1 MSNDNWT
8 RRSFTKLAGVGGLAT
23 VAGCSGGGGSSG
35 GGDGTATDASG
46 DGDTEADAGGSGSA
60 GQINYGGIA
69 TVNAGD
75 WSDFEGESDWDVN
88 FVTIGNSPGDI
99 LSTMVAGGGRQNYD
113 LLAPVGGIQPPLVE
127 QDALQPVDTDR
138 LDNWDGQYDFW
149 ETEQG
154 REFVG
159 YDGDIYGVPV
169 VWQGDSIA
177 YLPGEVDREITSY
190 GALFDDEFA
199 GQVAIEDNYTTA
211 GQKTAMYLKANDMA
225 DIDDPRNMTESEIT
239 TVVDFL
245 IEQKQSGQFRTL
257 WSGFETAVSL
267 MSEREVVVMDTWEP
281 VVFALRSQGMEAE
294 YATPDEGYLLW
305 AMVDY
310 VVNPQGERSDA
321 RTEAV
326 YDFVD
331 WQLSGWYGATISQ
344 QTGYMTNPAA
354 VSYAEDTEG
363 FDGEQVADIHEGVQ
377 RKFNEIGGSWQQ
389 RWPDNREAYE
399 EQWQRLRNA

>member
-8 RRSFTKLAGVGGLAT
+8 RRSFTKLAGVGGLAA

-35 GGDGTATDASG
+35 GGDGAATDASG

-159 YDGDIYGVPV
+159 HDGDIYGVPV

>member
-1 MSNDNWT
+1 MPNSNRT
-8 RRSFTKLAGVGGLAT
+8 RRSFTKLAGLGGLTA
-23 VAGCSGGGGSSG
+23 VAGCTSGGGSSG
-35 GGDGTATDASG
+35 GDDGTST
-46 DGDTEADAGGSGSA
+46 DGDTGGDGGSSQ
-60 GQINYGGIA
+60 QINYGGIA

-75 WSDFEGESDWDVN
+75 WSSFTESSEWGVN

-127 QDALQPVDTDR
+127 QGALQPVDTDR
-138 LDNWDGQYDFW
+138 LENWDAQYDYW

-154 REFVG
+154 QAFVG
-159 YDGDIYGVPV
+159 DGGDVYGVPI

-245 IEQKQSGQFRTL
+245 IEQKQSGQFRTM

-267 MSEREVVVMDTWEP
+267 MSEKEVVVMDTWEP
-281 VVFALRSQGMEAE
+281 VVFALRDQGMEAE

-310 VVNPQGERSDA
+310 VVNPPDERSQSRTDA
-321 RTEAV
+321 I
-326 YDFVD
+326 YDLVD
-331 WQLSGWYGATISQ
+331 WQLSGWYGATITQ

-354 VSYAEDTEG
+354 VPYAEENEG

-377 RKFNEIGGSWQQ
+377 RKFDEIGGSWQQ

>member
-1 MSNDNWT
+1 MTRDGQT
-8 RRSFTKLAGVGGLAT
+8 RRSFTKLAGLAALGATAGCVGG
-23 VAGCSGGGGSSG
+23 SGGSGSTDGSG
-35 GGDGTATDASG
+35 GAGSG
-46 DGDTEADAGGSGSA
+46 SGSGSGAGGSGT
-60 GQINYGGIA
+60 QIDYGGIA

-75 WSDFEGESDWDVN
+75 WSDFEEQSGNSVN

-113 LLAPVGGIQPPLVE
+113 LIAPVGGIQPPLVQ

-138 LDNWDGQYDFW
+138 LDNWDSQYDYW
-149 ETEQG
+149 QTEGG
-154 REFVG
+154 RQFVG
-159 YDGDIYGVPV
+159 YDGDIYGVPI

-177 YLPGEVDREITSY
+177 YLPEETGREITSY
-190 GALFDDEFA
+190 GALFADEFS

-211 GQKTAMYLKANDMA
+211 GQKTAMYLKQNDMA
-225 DIDDPRNMTESEIT
+225 DIADPRNMTEAEIT

-245 IEQKQSGQFRTL
+245 IEQKQSGQFRTM

-267 MSEREVVVMDTWEP
+267 MSQREVVVMDTWEP
-281 VVFALRSQGMEAE
+281 VVFSLRDQGMNAE

-310 VVNPQGERSDA
+310 VVNPQEERS
-321 RTEAV
+321 EAQTQAT

-354 VSYAEDTEG
+354 VEYAQNNDG
-363 FDGEQVADIHEGVQ
+363 FDGEQVAEIHEGVK
-377 RKFNEIGGSWQQ
+377 RKFDEIGGTWQQ
-389 RWPDNREAYE
+389 RWPDEREAYE

>member
-1 MSNDNWT
+1 MPNSNRT
-8 RRSFTKLAGVGGLAT
+8 RRSFTKLAGLGALTAA
-23 VAGCSGGGGSSG
+23 AGCTSGGGSSG
-35 GGDGTATDASG
+35 GDETSTD
-46 DGDTEADAGGSGSA
+46 GSA
-60 GQINYGGIA
+60 GGDGGSSQQINYGGIA
-69 TVNAGD
+69 TVNAGE
-75 WSDFEGESDWDVN
+75 WSGFTESSEWGVN
-88 FVTIGNSPGDI
+88 FVTLGNSPGDI

-127 QDALQPVDTDR
+127 QGALQPVDTDR
-138 LDNWDGQYDFW
+138 LENWDAQYDYW

-154 REFVG
+154 QAFVG
-159 YDGDIYGVPV
+159 DGGDVYGVPI

-245 IEQKQSGQFRTL
+245 IEQKQSGQFRTM

-267 MSEREVVVMDTWEP
+267 MSEKEVVVMDTWEP
-281 VVFALRSQGMEAE
+281 VVFALRDQGMEAE

-310 VVNPQGERSDA
+310 VVNPPDERSQSRTDA
-321 RTEAV
+321 I

-331 WQLSGWYGATISQ
+331 WQLSGWYGATITQ

-354 VSYAEDTEG
+354 VPYAEENEG

-377 RKFNEIGGSWQQ
+377 RKFDEIGGSWQQ

>member
-1 MSNDNWT
+1 MPNSNRT
-8 RRSFTKLAGVGGLAT
+8 RRSFTKLAGLGALTAA
-23 VAGCSGGGGSSG
+23 AGCTSGGGSSG
-35 GGDGTATDASG
+35 GDETSTD
-46 DGDTEADAGGSGSA
+46 GSA
-60 GQINYGGIA
+60 GGDGGLSQQINYGGIA
-69 TVNAGD
+69 TVNAGE
-75 WSDFEGESDWDVN
+75 WSGFTESSEWGVN

-127 QDALQPVDTDR
+127 QGALQPVDTDR
-138 LDNWDGQYDFW
+138 LENWDAQYDYW

-154 REFVG
+154 QAFVG
-159 YDGDIYGVPV
+159 DGGDVYGVPI

-199 GQVAIEDNYTTA
+199 GRVAIEDNYTTA

-245 IEQKQSGQFRTL
+245 IEQKQSGQFRTM

-267 MSEREVVVMDTWEP
+267 MSEKEVVVMDTWEP
-281 VVFALRSQGMEAE
+281 VVFALRDQGMEAE

-310 VVNPQGERSDA
+310 VVNPPDERSQSRTDA
-321 RTEAV
+321 I

-331 WQLSGWYGATISQ
+331 WQLSGWYGATITQ

-354 VSYAEDTEG
+354 VPYAEENEG

-377 RKFNEIGGSWQQ
+377 RKFDEIGGSWQQ

>member
-8 RRSFTKLAGVGGLAT
+8 RRSVAKLAGAGGLAAL
-23 VAGCSGGGGSSG
+23 AGCAGGSGSGGGGD
-35 GGDGTATDASG
+35 GDGGTSTGTD
-46 DGDTEADAGGSGSA
+46 ADAGGGSA

-75 WSDFEGESDWDVN
+75 WSDFGGESDWGVN
-88 FVTIGNSPGDI
+88 FVTIGNAPGDI

-113 LLAPVGGIQPPLVE
+113 LLAPVGGIQPPLAE
-127 QDALQPVDTDR
+127 QDALQAVDTDR

-159 YDGDIYGVPV
+159 YDGDIYGVPI

-177 YLPGEVDREITSY
+177 YLPGEVDREISSY

-225 DIDDPRNMTESEIT
+225 DIDDPRNMTEAEIT

-281 VVFALRSQGMEAE
+281 VVFALRDQGMEAE

-321 RTEAV
+321 RTEAI

-354 VSYAEDTEG
+354 VSYAEETEG

-377 RKFNEIGGSWQQ
+377 RKFNEVGGSWQQ

>member
-1 MSNDNWT
+1 MTHDKQT
-8 RRSFTKLAGVGGLAT
+8 RRSFTKLAGLGALTAT
-23 VAGCSGGGGSSG
+23 AGCIGGGGDEDPDETDGGATATPTDSGESG
-35 GGDGTATDASG
+35 GNDGM
-46 DGDTEADAGGSGSA
+46 AGE
-60 GQINYGGIA
+60 INYGGIA

-75 WSDFEGESDWDVN
+75 WSGFEEDAGWGVN

-113 LLAPVGGIQPPLVE
+113 LLAPVGGIQPPLAE
-127 QDALQPVDTDR
+127 QNALQPVETDR
-138 LDNWDGQYDFW
+138 LDNWDRQYDYW
-149 ETEQG
+149 QTEQG
-154 REFVG
+154 RQFVG
-159 YDGDIYGVPV
+159 YNGDIYGVPI

-177 YLPGEVDREITSY
+177 YLPDEVGREITSY
-190 GALFDDEFA
+190 GALFDDEFS

-225 DIDDPRNMTESEIT
+225 DIDNPRNMTEEEIT

-245 IEQKQSGQFRTL
+245 IEQKQSGQFRTM

-267 MSEREVVVMDTWEP
+267 MSQKEVVVMDTWEP
-281 VVFALRSQGMEAE
+281 VVFALRDEGMNAE

-310 VVNPQGERSDA
+310 VVNPPNSRPEG
-321 RTEAV
+321 RTQAI
-326 YDFVD
+326 YDFLD
-331 WQLSGWYGATISQ
+331 WQLSGWYGATITQ

-354 VSYAEDTEG
+354 VSYAEENDG
-363 FDGEQVADIHEGVQ
+363 FDADQITEIHEGVQ
-377 RKFNEIGGSWQQ
+377 RKFDEIGGSWQQ
-389 RWPDNREAYE
+389 RWPDNRDAYE

>member
-1 MSNDNWT
+1 MPNSNRT
-8 RRSFTKLAGVGGLAT
+8 RRSFTKLAGLGALTAA
-23 VAGCSGGGGSSG
+23 AGCTSGGGSSG
-35 GGDGTATDASG
+35 GDETSTD
-46 DGDTEADAGGSGSA
+46 GSA
-60 GQINYGGIA
+60 GGDGGSSQQINYGGIA
-69 TVNAGD
+69 TVNAGE
-75 WSDFEGESDWDVN
+75 WSGFTESSEWGVN

-127 QDALQPVDTDR
+127 QGALQPVDTDR
-138 LDNWDGQYDFW
+138 LENWDAQYDYW

-154 REFVG
+154 QAFVG
-159 YDGDIYGVPV
+159 DGGDVYGVPI

-245 IEQKQSGQFRTL
+245 IEQKQSGQFRTM

-267 MSEREVVVMDTWEP
+267 MSEKEVVVMDTWEP
-281 VVFALRSQGMEAE
+281 VVFALRDQGMEAE

-310 VVNPQGERSDA
+310 VVNPPDERSQSRTDA
-321 RTEAV
+321 I

-331 WQLSGWYGATISQ
+331 WQLSGWYGATITQ

-354 VSYAEDTEG
+354 VPYAEENEG

-377 RKFNEIGGSWQQ
+377 RKFDEIGGSWQQ

>member
-1 MSNDNWT
+1 MPNSNRT
-8 RRSFTKLAGVGGLAT
+8 RRSFTKLAGLGALTAA
-23 VAGCSGGGGSSG
+23 AGCTSGGGSSG
-35 GGDGTATDASG
+35 GDETSTD
-46 DGDTEADAGGSGSA
+46 GSA
-60 GQINYGGIA
+60 GGDGGSSQQINYGGIA
-69 TVNAGD
+69 TVNAGE
-75 WSDFEGESDWDVN
+75 WSGFTESSEWGVN

-127 QDALQPVDTDR
+127 QGALQPVDTDR
-138 LDNWDGQYDFW
+138 LENWDAQYDYW

-154 REFVG
+154 QAFVG
-159 YDGDIYGVPV
+159 DGGDVYGVPI

-199 GQVAIEDNYTTA
+199 GRVAIEDNYTTA

-245 IEQKQSGQFRTL
+245 IEQKQSGQFRTM

-267 MSEREVVVMDTWEP
+267 MSEKEVVVMDTWEP
-281 VVFALRSQGMEAE
+281 VVFALRDQGMEAE

-310 VVNPQGERSDA
+310 VVNPPDERSQSRTDA
-321 RTEAV
+321 I

-331 WQLSGWYGATISQ
+331 WQLSGWYGATITQ

-354 VSYAEDTEG
+354 VPYAEENEG

-377 RKFNEIGGSWQQ
+377 RKFDEIGGSWQQ

>member
-35 GGDGTATDASG
+35 GGDGAATDASG

-159 YDGDIYGVPV
+159 HDGDIYGVPV